1 MMKMKMFLCFLSSL
15 KEQGK
20 SLMSCVNGVFEVEW
34 CEDFF
39 VDEERASAALYTQME
54 DLLCNTDGEVID
66 LGI

>member
-1 MMKMKMFLCFLSSL
+1 
-15 KEQGK
+15 
-20 SLMSCVNGVFEVEW
+20 MSCVNGVFEVEW